1 MPLLRVLTF
10 LISCVIFCAR
20 LYVKYDAQLHSTV
33 HTLPPK
39 SLHTPISVYAIK
51 HACYS
56 GLGEGQGEGRHL
68 CKLGAFLKKL

>member
-1 MPLLRVLTF
+1 MTF
-10 LISCVIFCAR
+10 FAFKLKCSNNKPATTKHFRISIF
-20 LYVKYDAQLHSTV
+20 KY
-33 HTLPPK
+33 TLPPK

-68 CKLGAFLKKL
+68 CKLGAFLTKL

>member
-1 MPLLRVLTF
+1 MIVMN
-10 LISCVIFCAR
+10 
-20 LYVKYDAQLHSTV
+20 V

-39 SLHTPISVYAIK
+39 SLHTPISIYAIK

-68 CKLGAFLKKL
+68 CKLGVFLKKL

>member
-1 MPLLRVLTF
+1 MPIGKIRF
-10 LISCVIFCAR
+10 IDAVIFVNSA
-20 LYVKYDAQLHSTV
+20 A

-56 GLGEGQGEGRHL
+56 GLGEGQGEGQHL
-68 CKLGAFLKKL
+68 CKLGAFLRKL